1 MAPYFVEKQMQVCQ
15 ILKYKL
21 QMSSQIMVFFGN
33 NLLQNCF
40 IPSNFESS
48 EEFEDLSN
56 LSTLKDNVFF
66 LVISFRGSDVL
77 VVFGEAISTAS
88 IFLTLKSMASLLHS
102 GKFAKILFTLFFLFI
117 YFLHVGFIPFFVFW
131 SKSFSGKMRIL
142 RIENKQTGQLIFS
155 FLVTLNKK

>member
-1 MAPYFVEKQMQVCQ
+1 MGFLRRSFFPFNTLGMPSFNNSVV
-15 ILKYKL
+15 I
-21 QMSSQIMVFFGN
+21 QIMVTFFGN

-102 GKFAKILFTLFFLFI
+102 GKFTNILFTLFLFVHFIVPVFLI
-117 YFLHVGFIPFFVFW
+117 YFCRWP
-131 SKSFSGKMRIL
+131 
-142 RIENKQTGQLIFS
+142 
-155 FLVTLNKK
+155 

>member
-1 MAPYFVEKQMQVCQ
+1 MRVRQS
-15 ILKYKL
+15 LKYEL
-21 QMSSQIMVFFGN
+21 QMSSQIMVKNFFGN
-33 NLLQNCF
+33 NLLQNCL

-102 GKFAKILFTLFFLFI
+102 GKFAKILFTHLFFIVAVF
-117 YFLHVGFIPFFVFW
+117 PFFLPMSV
-131 SKSFSGKMRIL
+131 SKWIAF
-142 RIENKQTGQLIFS
+142 F
-155 FLVTLNKK
+155 

>member
-1 MAPYFVEKQMQVCQ
+1 
-15 ILKYKL
+15 
-21 QMSSQIMVFFGN
+21 MVNLFGGN
-33 NLLQNCF
+33 SLLQNCF
-40 IPSNFESS
+40 FIPSSFESS

-102 GKFAKILFTLFFLFI
+102 GKFAKILFTLFVCSFI
-117 YFLHVGFIPFFVFW
+117 SYMLDSFHSLFFVFW

-142 RIENKQTGQLIFS
+142 RIENKQTGQLIFL